1 MFVFF
6 CGCEQ
11 GGSFFFFLQVAEEFV
26 KLGGLS
32 LLEAFQYN
40 AEEEIRRKA
49 THLLER
55 HLLSS

>member
-1 MFVFF
+1 MLSFLWLLTLWLLFFV
-6 CGCEQ
+6 
-11 GGSFFFFLQVAEEFV
+11 QVAEEFV